1 MNAEIITIGDEIL
14 IGQIVDTNSQWI
26 AVELNKI
33 GVSVVQISSIQDD
46 KQHILEAL
54 KEAENRADI
63 VIITGGLG
71 PTKDDIT
78 KHTIAQYFN
87 DSLVLNED
95 IVVHIQK
102 LFSQYN
108 IPFGELNRLQGM
120 MPTKATY
127 LKNQLGTAPG
137 MWFQENNTIFIS
149 LPGVPY
155 EMKGLIT
162 HEVLPRIQQQFQLPF
177 IIHKTIMT
185 YGQGES
191 TIAER
196 IEDWENRLPSFI
208 KLAYLPSYG
217 RVRLRLSAKGDN
229 KQVLEEALSEKL
241 SELNSVIS
249 DIITGFDE
257 EESIEKIVGILLK
270 ENNKTIC
277 TAESVTG
284 GKIASTIVSVAGASS
299 YFKGGFV
306 TYTSETKQQLLNIKK
321 ETIDNYSVVSKEVAE
336 EMAVNARKLLNTDY
350 AIAVTGN
357 AGPTTDHN
365 DKSVGLVYIALATKK
380 GVVIQDFNFG
390 QPREKVI
397 NRTVNKSLEIL
408 QKEIIQKLVK

>member
-71 PTKDDIT
+71 LTKDDIT